1 MKRYLDDSVAHDLQH
16 KLVFVTGPRQ
26 VGKTTLSRLLLDANR
41 QGGQGVYL
49 NYDVARD
56 RVQIERQSWPADAQL
71 VVLDELHKMPDWKT
85 WLKGVIDAVKG
96 DVTAG
101 KTAKQQLLVTG
112 SARMDTFRQ
121 SGDSLAGRFLSW
133 RLHPI
138 SVREWCDF
146 GEHGATSGADAVSA
160 QVLAEQTLE
169 KLLLRGGFPEPFL
182 AESDVAAQRWRRQYA
197 DGLVREDVLEF
208 SRIQE
213 LGSMRVL
220 LDLLR
225 DRVGSPLSLA
235 SLARDLQL
243 SQPTIKRYL
252 DILQALYI
260 VFLVQP
266 WHRNIAR
273 SLQQAPKVYF
283 YDTGMVGTQA
293 LDELRDNERTTVM
306 GARFENT
313 TALMLLK
320 NIHFQQDAYG
330 KAADLHYL
338 RTKDGAEIDFA
349 LSSGSKLTHLIECK
363 WSDATPA
370 RAFANFGKCWP
381 DAKAIQ
387 VVRHLPKAEYYKGV
401 DIVNAAAYFRQLEV

>member
-1 MKRYLDDSVAHDLQH
+1 MERYLDAAIARDLQR

-26 VGKTTLSRLLLDANR
+26 VGKTTLSRLLLKAR
-41 QGGQGVYL
+41 PGAYL
-49 NYDVARD
+49 NYDVASD
-56 RVQIERQSWPADAQL
+56 RAQIERQSWPLDAGL
-71 VVLDELHKMPDWKT
+71 LVLDELHKMPGWKN
-85 WLKGVIDAVKG
+85 WLKGVVDG
-96 DVTAG
+96 RPST
-101 KTAKQQLLVTG
+101 QQLLVTG

-121 SGDSLAGRFLSW
+121 TGESLAGRYLSW

-146 GEHGATSGADAVSA
+146 GEGIAGQERE
-160 QVLAEQTLE
+160 QVAEQALGR
-169 KLLLRGGFPEPFL
+169 LLLRGGFPEPFL
-182 AESDVAAQRWRRQYA
+182 AETDTDAMRWRAQYA

-266 WHRNIAR
+266 WHHNIAR

-283 YDTGMVGTQA
+283 FDTGMVGSQA
-293 LDELRDNERTTVM
+293 LEDLSEAERQTMM
-306 GARFENT
+306 GARFENAV
-313 TALMLLK
+313 ALMLLK
-320 NIHFQQDAYG
+320 NIHYQQDAYG

-338 RTKDGAEIDFA
+338 RTKDGTEIDFA
-349 LSSGSKLTHLIECK
+349 LSSGNKLSHMIECK
-363 WSDATPA
+363 WSDAKPA
-370 RAFANFGKCWP
+370 RAFASFGSHWP
-381 DAKAIQ
+381 QAKAVQ
-387 VVRHLPKAEYYKGV
+387 LLRHAHKSEHYKGV
-401 DIVNAAAYFRQLEV
+401 DIVGAAQYLAQLEA

>member
-1 MKRYLDDSVAHDLQH
+1 MQRYLDDPIARDLKR

-26 VGKTTLSRLLLDANR
+26 VGKTTLSRLLLKA
-41 QGGQGVYL
+41 GSQGVYL
-49 NYDVARD
+49 NHDIARD
-56 RVQIERQSWPADAQL
+56 RVQIERQSWQPDAAL
-71 VVLDELHKMPDWKT
+71 LVLDELHKMPNWKN
-85 WLKGVIDAVKG
+85 WLKGVVD
-96 DVTAG
+96 G
-101 KTAKQQLLVTG
+101 KPDGQQILVTG

-121 SGDSLAGRFLSW
+121 TGESLAGRFLSW

-146 GEHGATSGADAVSA
+146 GATPVD
-160 QVLAEQTLE
+160 LAAGDTAEKALT
-169 KLLLRGGFPEPFL
+169 KLLVRGGFPEPFL
-182 AESDVAAQRWRRQYA
+182 ADSDVDAQRWRMRYA

-243 SQPTIKRYL
+243 SQPTVKRYL

-260 VFLVQP
+260 IFLVQP
-266 WHRNIAR
+266 WHHHIAR

-283 YDTGMVGTQA
+283 YDTGMVGTQSLEESSA
-293 LDELRDNERTTVM
+293 NEQQTLM
-306 GARFENT
+306 GARFENA

-320 NIHFQQDAYG
+320 NTHYQQDAYG
-330 KAADLHYL
+330 KPAGLHYL

-349 LSSGSKLTHLIECK
+349 LSVGIKLTHMIECK
-363 WSDATPA
+363 LSDAAPA
-370 RAFANFGKCWP
+370 KAFSTFGTQWP
-381 DAKAIQ
+381 VAKAIQ
-387 VVRHLPKAEYYKGV
+387 VVRHLPKAEHYKGV
-401 DIVNAAAYFRQLEV
+401 DIVNAAQFFAAFEV

>member
-1 MKRYLDDSVAHDLQH
+1 MKRYLDDSIARDLQR

-26 VGKTTLSRLLLDANR
+26 VGKTTLSRLLLNTNR
-41 QGGQGVYL
+41 QNEQSGQGVYL

-56 RVQIERQSWPADAQL
+56 RIQIERQSWQSDAQL

-85 WLKGVIDAVKG
+85 WLKGVVDGKP
-96 DVTAG
+96 AG
-101 KTAKQQLLVTG
+101 QQFLVTG

-138 SVREWCDF
+138 SVREWCEF
-146 GEHGATSGADAVSA
+146 GAQENMDAV
-160 QVLAEQTLE
+160 AEQALE

-182 AESDVAAQRWRRQYA
+182 AESDIDARRWRRQYA

-213 LGSMRVL
+213 LGSMRLL

-235 SLARDLQL
+235 SLGRDLQL

-266 WHRNIAR
+266 WHHNIAR

-293 LDELRDNERTTVM
+293 LDELSDNERSTVM
-306 GARFENT
+306 GARFENA

-320 NIHFQQDAYG
+320 NMHFQQDAYG
-330 KAADLHYL
+330 KEADLHYL

-349 LSSGSKLTHLIECK
+349 LSSGSKLTHMIECK
-363 WSDATPA
+363 WSDAAPA
-370 RAFANFGKCWP
+370 RAFANFGQHWP
-381 DAKAIQ
+381 EAKTIQ
-387 VVRHLPKAEYYKGV
+387 VVRHLPKTEHYKGV

>member
-1 MKRYLDDSVAHDLQH
+1 MQRYLDDPIFRDLKR

-26 VGKTTLSRLLLDANR
+26 VGKTTLSRLLLKA
-41 QGGQGVYL
+41 GSQGVYL
-49 NYDVARD
+49 NYDIARD
-56 RVQIERQSWPADAQL
+56 RVQIERRSWQPDAAL
-71 VVLDELHKMPDWKT
+71 LVLDELHKMPSWKS
-85 WLKGVIDAVKG
+85 WLKGVVD
-96 DVTAG
+96 G
-101 KTAKQQLLVTG
+101 KPDGQQILVTG

-121 SGDSLAGRFLSW
+121 SGESLAGRFLCW

-138 SVREWCDF
+138 SVREWCEF
-146 GEHGATSGADAVSA
+146 GVKPVDLATGDT
-160 QVLAEQTLE
+160 AEKAFT
-169 KLLLRGGFPEPFL
+169 KLLVRGGFPEPFL
-182 AESDVAAQRWRRQYA
+182 ADSDVDAQRWRMRYA
-197 DGLVREDVLEF
+197 DGLIREDVLEF

-260 VFLVQP
+260 IFLVQP
-266 WHRNIAR
+266 WHHNIAR

-283 YDTGMVGTQA
+283 YDTGMVGTQSFE
-293 LDELRDNERTTVM
+293 ELSANEQQTLM
-306 GARFENT
+306 GTRFENA

-320 NIHFQQDAYG
+320 NTHYQQDAYG
-330 KAADLHYL
+330 KSASLHYL

-349 LSSGSKLTHLIECK
+349 LSVGTKLTHMIECK
-363 WSDATPA
+363 LSDVAPA
-370 RAFANFGKCWP
+370 RGFTNFGTQWP
-381 DAKAIQ
+381 EAKAIQ
-387 VVRHLPKAEYYKGV
+387 VVRHLPTAEHYKGV
-401 DIVNAAAYFRQLEV
+401 DIVNAAQFFAAFEV